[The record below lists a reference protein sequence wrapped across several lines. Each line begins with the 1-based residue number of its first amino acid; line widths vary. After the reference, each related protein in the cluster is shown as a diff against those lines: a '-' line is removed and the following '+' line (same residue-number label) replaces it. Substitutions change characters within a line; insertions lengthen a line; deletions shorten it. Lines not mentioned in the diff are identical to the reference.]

1 MTITDTIL
9 RIDDLW
15 KEILKDDFV
24 LSFRN
29 ILELKA
35 YNNMKRK
42 YQALAWKLEKFVSEF
57 GLLQAKGE
65 FLYCINEQDLANAVP
80 RIMKLL
86 SHEVSKQV
94 TVLIDELDNF
104 VVSSSLKDVMIQWK
118 QNKHNR
124 LKMLSD
130 ELIDRS
136 KADIMKTNEEIR
148 IEKLKISEQKRH
160 EMEIN
165 ELAHQL
171 AFEMRGQKP
180 SDDVLK
186 DKFEHMRKN

>member
-1 MTITDTIL
+1 
-9 RIDDLW
+9 
-15 KEILKDDFV
+15 
-24 LSFRN
+24 
-29 ILELKA
+29 
-35 YNNMKRK
+35 
-42 YQALAWKLEKFVSEF
+42 
-57 GLLQAKGE
+57 
-65 FLYCINEQDLANAVP
+65 
-80 RIMKLL
+80 MKLL

-124 LKMLSD
+124 LKMLPD
-130 ELIDRS
+130 KLIDRS
-136 KADIMKTNEEIR
+136 KADIMKTYEEIR

-160 EMEIN
+160 EMELN

>member
-1 MTITDTIL
+1 MSLANPGYSRRVEEVKNAILHELASTRETYLTITDTIL

-29 ILELKA
+29 SLELKA
-35 YNNMKRK
+35 YNNMERK

-57 GLLQAKGE
+57 GLLQEKGE

-86 SHEVSKQV
+86 SKFQS
-94 TVLIDELDNF
+94 
-104 VVSSSLKDVMIQWK
+104 
-118 QNKHNR
+118 R

-130 ELIDRS
+130 ESIDRS
-136 KADIMKTNEEIR
+136 KADIMKTKEEIR

-186 DKFEHMRKN
+186 DKFEHMRKS